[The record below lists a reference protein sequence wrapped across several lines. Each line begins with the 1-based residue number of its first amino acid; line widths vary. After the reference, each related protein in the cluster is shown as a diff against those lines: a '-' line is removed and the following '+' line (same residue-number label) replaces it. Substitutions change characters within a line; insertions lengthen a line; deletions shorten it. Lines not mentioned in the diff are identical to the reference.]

1 MKTQAFPMVKRILPL
16 VTLLA
21 MATPAYAIWP
31 FGKSEEEIQ
40 AEAADHVAKLLR
52 KPKQTIAKAQIAIED
67 DDLEGAIKLYR
78 EAIAQFEE
86 IERAEDTSG
95 AVFSDLRF
103 KKFHCISMLDA
114 LILKRS
120 EVMDVRQAISDTTE
134 LEARLAQEREALK
147 KEEEKQANRTTKPQ
161 RAEALPD
168 AHSEL
173 LSEEEKSLAT
183 AASEVERLKHRKI
196 LAESEYKD
204 NKAAFDEL
212 AKIHT
217 EADSKAFLAQRH
229 YQQIEKHDDATER
242 DIEHAKEAYLSA
254 KETAQEIKAELEKIR
269 THLTTLEGTLEEV
282 EIASIDA
289 NENLKKAQARVAMR
303 KQILE
308 KQEEQNRIAEQKRQA
323 ELQKSQEAQRLLQKQ
338 REAEEHARL
347 AQAREAERLKK
358 DAAAREKAEKDRQRL
373 IIEKDLCTDLW
384 NDKDIYELERRLMKN
399 CEQWPNEHL
408 FLVMLARI
416 RLLQN
421 RLDDTLDIVE
431 LIPATGETGLQAR
444 LVAAGAYLKKN
455 QPEEAKKILEQAM
468 KDAPDAPEPYFNMA
482 ITFLRMP
489 KFDPDRDIAAQ
500 YYIRS
505 VELGG
510 KRSLLLERRLNMKEA
525 PKK

>member
-1 MKTQAFPMVKRILPL
+1 MKTNTLSTLKRYLPL
-16 VTLLA
+16 VVLLA

-67 DDLEGAIKLYR
+67 NDLEGAIKLYR

-120 EVMDVRQAISDTTE
+120 EVMDARQTISDTTE

-147 KEEEKQANRTTKPQ
+147 KEEEKKRRVEQPERS
-161 RAEALPD
+161 EALPE

-173 LSEEEKSLAT
+173 LSEEEKSLV
-183 AASEVERLKHRKI
+183 AARSEVERLKHRKV

-229 YQQIEKHDDATER
+229 YQQIEKNEDATER
-242 DIEHAKEAYLSA
+242 DIEHAKQAAHSA
-254 KETAQEIKAELEKIR
+254 KESAQKIKSELETIR
-269 THLTTLEGTLEEV
+269 TRLATLEGTLEEV

-289 NENLKKAQARVAMR
+289 STNLKKAEARVAMR
-303 KQILE
+303 KEILK

-347 AQAREAERLKK
+347 AQAREEARLKN
-358 DAAAREKAEKDRQRL
+358 DAAAREKAENNRQRL
-373 IIEKDLCTDLW
+373 LIEKDLCNDLW

-408 FLVMLARI
+408 FLVMLARV

-421 RLDDTLDIVE
+421 RLDDALDIAE

-468 KDAPDAPEPYFNMA
+468 KDAPEAPEPYFNMA

-510 KRSLLLERRLNMKEA
+510 KRSLLLERRLNMEEA